1 MVRSG
6 VKFGMNRQE
15 IKAKAKE
22 FAFKNKWNIW
32 KPYLVIF
39 AISFVFGLILGIFE
53 IDTENGIGSLLAYA
67 FEIALIPASIG
78 YIYYIMELINGKVL
92 DVKEA
97 LLSKYKLFGL
107 ILVTSIMVSLFTTLW
122 TLLLIIPGIIYA
134 FKVAMVNYILA
145 DFADENTKWKDV
157 INTSKEM
164 MNGYKMD
171 YFVFGLSFIGWE
183 LLCIVTLGIAIIW
196 VYPYMQVA
204 NVMYYQELK
213 KIKNIK

>member
-1 MVRSG
+1 
-6 VKFGMNRQE
+6 MNRQE

-39 AISFVFGLILGIFE
+39 AISFAFGLIMGIFG
-53 IDTENGIGSLLAYA
+53 IDTEKGIGSLLAYA
-67 FEIALIPASIG
+67 LEIALIPASIG
-78 YIYYIMELINGKVL
+78 YIYYIMELVNGKVL

-107 ILVTSIMVSLFTTLW
+107 ILVTSIMVSLFTSLW

-145 DFADENTKWKDV
+145 DTADENTKWKDV

-164 MNGYKMD
+164 TDGYKMD

>member
-145 DFADENTKWKDV
+145 DSADENTKWKDV

>member
-1 MVRSG
+1 
-6 VKFGMNRQE
+6 MNRQE

-39 AISFVFGLILGIFE
+39 AISFAFGLILGIFE
-53 IDTENGIGSLLAYA
+53 IDTEKGIGSLLTYA
-67 FEIALIPASIG
+67 LEIALIPASIG
-78 YIYYIMELINGKVL
+78 YIYYIMELVNGKVL

-97 LLSKYKLFGL
+97 LLSKYKLFGI

-145 DFADENTKWKDV
+145 DTADENTKWKDV

-164 MNGYKMD
+164 MDGYKMD

>member
-1 MVRSG
+1 
-6 VKFGMNRQE
+6 MNRQE

-145 DFADENTKWKDV
+145 DSADENTKWKDV